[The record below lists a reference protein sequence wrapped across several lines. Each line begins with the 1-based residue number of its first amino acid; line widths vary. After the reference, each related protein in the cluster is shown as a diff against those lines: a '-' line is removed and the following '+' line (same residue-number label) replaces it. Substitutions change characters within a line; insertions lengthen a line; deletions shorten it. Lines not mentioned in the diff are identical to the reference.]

1 MPRHHTI
8 WDAAQQKQIDIPFT
22 LEEEATR
29 DAEEAVWESG
39 ANDRAMAALR
49 DKRNSLL
56 TDTDWWVLRGSPT
69 DAQTAYRTALRDLPA
84 NTADPT
90 NPTWPEEPS

>member
-29 DAEEAVWESG
+29 DAEEAAWANA
-39 ANDRAMAALR
+39 ANDRAFAELR
-49 DKRNSLL
+49 QRRNDLL
-56 TDTDWWVLRGSPT
+56 TKTDWWVLRGTIT
-69 DAQTAYRTALRDLPA
+69 DAQTAYRAALRDLPA

-90 NPTWPEEPS
+90 DITWPDAPA